1 MSVSSR
7 PLSRRVLAGGVGAVS
22 LAAVL
27 TLGATAP
34 ALAATTHP
42 TAHAA
47 AAAPVINGAA
57 ARVTVLGAKVTIT
70 GTAADGASVN
80 IYAHQR
86 GTSGYQLADQVKA
99 SAKGVFT
106 TGYTADDD
114 YRVYAQIG
122 TAKSNNILIAV
133 APGVVGALSRT
144 VKKGANYTITGTYLP
159 GEDVTLHFH
168 KQGTAAKDYS
178 IARTVHTNSKGA
190 WSKTYRADV
199 DYRFIVEGD
208 ANDTL
213 NGDYL
218 IQAR

>member
-1 MSVSSR
+1 M
-7 PLSRRVLAGGVGAVS
+7 
-22 LAAVL
+22 
-27 TLGATAP
+27 
-34 ALAATTHP
+34 
-42 TAHAA
+42 
-47 AAAPVINGAA
+47 
-57 ARVTVLGAKVTIT
+57 
-70 GTAADGASVN
+70 
-80 IYAHQR
+80 
-86 GTSGYQLADQVKA
+86 KA

-106 TGYTADDD
+106 TGCTADDD

-144 VKKGANYTITGTYLP
+144 VKKGANY
-159 GEDVTLHFH
+159 
-168 KQGTAAKDYS
+168 
-178 IARTVHTNSKGA
+178 
-190 WSKTYRADV
+190 DV